1 MNPITTTNH
10 MTKRIAGKTRTTLHM
25 EFMQYEFKSIK
36 DQKDLKT
43 AALGMLIAMLTTDSR
58 LKFFDAYGDAVTL
71 QDMEDMTPEDY
82 DQRFETKEAIN
93 RRPRKDEAKTKY
105 NNAIQVQTYEELRR
119 LKFQHEGENAFMQ
132 YLRESH
138 IHTQTIGLI
147 TSNWY
152 YRVGGWYGFKVQYL
166 HNPTIKTFIVRRL
179 FQLITSSQLKE
190 IEEILKNEGDLSEDT
205 ELNQDNFDTIF
216 ELNPQTFSMA
226 DSQKSVT
233 TAKVMEISCPG
244 CILQQFRNL
253 CIKALP
259 IDNEQEPGRSIG
271 YFTPSNIGTIMETQE
286 EGQEA
291 ILLQLRRH
299 NREIENQQNIPLF
312 FIPDMN
318 LQVLDDSRTTV
329 TLRDRLLQISK
340 GLTIFPNNTDIP
352 GHYKLIIKAH
362 FKDIKMT

>member
-1 MNPITTTNH
+1 M
-10 MTKRIAGKTRTTLHM
+10 
-25 EFMQYEFKSIK
+25 
-36 DQKDLKT
+36 
-43 AALGMLIAMLTTDSR
+43 
-58 LKFFDAYGDAVTL
+58 
-71 QDMEDMTPEDY
+71 
-82 DQRFETKEAIN
+82 
-93 RRPRKDEAKTKY
+93 
-105 NNAIQVQTYEELRR
+105 
-119 LKFQHEGENAFMQ
+119 
-132 YLRESH
+132 
-138 IHTQTIGLI
+138 
-147 TSNWY
+147 
-152 YRVGGWYGFKVQYL
+152 
-166 HNPTIKTFIVRRL
+166 
-179 FQLITSSQLKE
+179 
-190 IEEILKNEGDLSEDT
+190 EEILKNEGDLSEDT
-205 ELNQDNFDTIF
+205 ELNQANFDTIC

-259 IDNEQEPGRSIG
+259 IDNENEPGQSLG

-329 TLRDRLLQISK
+329 TL
-340 GLTIFPNNTDIP
+340 
-352 GHYKLIIKAH
+352 
-362 FKDIKMT
+362 